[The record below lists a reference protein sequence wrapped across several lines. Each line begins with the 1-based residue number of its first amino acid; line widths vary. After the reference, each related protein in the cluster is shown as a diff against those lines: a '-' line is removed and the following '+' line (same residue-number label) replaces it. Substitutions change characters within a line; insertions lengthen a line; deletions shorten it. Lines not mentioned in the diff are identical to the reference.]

1 MHFNSIFLS
10 PLLLK
15 GLPIQGV
22 EAQSNKN
29 TRELQIQQSET
40 KIPSSGLE
48 RSPLRLDR
56 QPDDARVIELNFER
70 RLPVKL
76 STDPF
81 KHQRQLHSLFVDPN
95 VNVKVDLPLMETE
108 DDSGA
113 FKVPIVNMGDTGKG
127 GTEKRRPVTA
137 NAASSTLQQQ
147 RPRPKNF
154 LGWDV

>member
-1 MHFNSIFLS
+1 M
-10 PLLLK
+10 
-15 GLPIQGV
+15 
-22 EAQSNKN
+22 E
-29 TRELQIQQSET
+29 IQQSET
-40 KIPSSGLE
+40 KIPSLSLE
-48 RSPLRLDR
+48 RSPLRFDR

-95 VNVKVDLPLMETE
+95 VNVIVDPPLAATE

-113 FKVPIVNMGDTGKG
+113 FKIPIVKMGDSGQG

-137 NAASSTLQQQ
+137 SAASSTRQQQ